1 LNPVSSSK
9 LISMKKLIGIIFL
22 TLLTITA
29 FAQKQEKP
37 IVQFTGIIHNADSTK
52 VTVPYVS
59 IVNLSNK
66 GQVYLSNYQGFFS
79 FVAHEQDTIRF
90 SSVGY
95 ATVTVVIPANL
106 PTRSYITHV
115 KLKPQIINLP
125 VFKVFPWATTEEFT
139 KEFIS
144 MKLADDDLAIA
155 EKNVSA
161 SSISSLER
169 TLRRDGPEIGSFQDF
184 HNDVLNSHS
193 ITNPLLNP
201 FNWGSLIKEIADGD
215 KSRSSLSNSSPSST
229 EGN

>member
-1 LNPVSSSK
+1 MNPVSSSK

-22 TLLTITA
+22 TLLTATA